1 MIITGKLRLMSAI
14 NEELKKVYQLLIK
27 EKEYDLL
34 QYRQKILQASL
45 KDKKNEG
52 VCWYPVQISRS
63 YYGTGE
69 KLIWEIERTTGKNI
83 PHAFQSGN
91 LIRIFSNAAYHQGT
105 EEVNGVINHLK
116 KNDLMVVTLNTD
128 DVPDWAQSGKLG
140 VDLLFDEASYRE
152 MEKAQKKIADL
163 EEGRANE
170 LKEVLYGKR
179 KASFIK
185 ASPLMINDLNDS
197 QNEALQKVLSAKDL
211 AIIHGPPG
219 TGKTTTL
226 VRAIQQTLKTEKQ
239 VLVCAPSNAAV
250 DLLVEKLDQMD
261 VSVVRI
267 GHPARVDES
276 ILSKTVDAQI
286 NKSPHYRDIKNLRKK
301 AEEFRRLAGKYKRN
315 FGRAERQQRK
325 LLYQEASRYLND
337 ADMLEHI
344 ILANLFSEK
353 QVIACTLVGS
363 ANQFLKGKK
372 FSTVFIDEAGQA
384 LEPACW
390 IPILKSDRVIMAGDH
405 QQLPPTIKSPQAA
418 KEGLSQTLFAK
429 GMALNEAAA
438 LLKVQYRM
446 HQLIMGFSSSYFYEN
461 KLKADQSVAEHQ
473 LLAEDKALL
482 FIDTAGSGFAEQM
495 NKESRS
501 LENKEEAN
509 LLLNHLWHFLQ
520 QLSEEK
526 IQAEN
531 IQIGIISP
539 YRAQVRLLSEIIMSN
554 PRWSYLLPYLTIDTI
569 DAFQGRE
576 RDLIYISMVR
586 SNVNNEI
593 GFLKDIRRMNVAMT
607 RARKKLVMIGDS
619 ATLGDFPFYHQLL
632 DYIQEHDAYHSA
644 FEFTYDEYQ

>member
-1 MIITGKLRLMSAI
+1 MSAI

-34 QYRQKILQASL
+34 QYRQKILRASL

-91 LIRIFSNAAYHQGT
+91 LVRIFSNAAYHQGS
-105 EEVNGVINHLK
+105 EEVNGVINYLK

-163 EEGRANE
+163 DEGRAYE

-179 KASFIK
+179 KASFTNTESVIV
-185 ASPLMINDLNDS
+185 DELNKS
-197 QNEALQKVLSAKDL
+197 QNEALRQVLNAKDF

-226 VRAIQQTLKTEKQ
+226 VRAIQQTLDTEKQ

-250 DLLVEKLDQMD
+250 DLLVEKLDQLG

-267 GHPARVDES
+267 GHPARVEES

-286 NKSPHYRDIKNLRKK
+286 NQSPHFRDIKNLRKK

-337 ADMLEHI
+337 AEMLEHI

-363 ANQFLKGKK
+363 ASKFLKGKK
-372 FSTVFIDEAGQA
+372 FSTVFIDEAAQA

-390 IPILKSDRVIMAGDH
+390 IPILKSERVIMAGDH
-405 QQLPPTIKSPQAA
+405 HQLPPTIKSPKAA
-418 KEGLSQTLFAK
+418 QEGLAHTLFAK
-429 GMALNEAAA
+429 GMALQEAAA

-446 HQLIMGFSSSYFYEN
+446 HQIIMGFSSGYFYEN
-461 KLKADQSVAEHQ
+461 KLKADHSVAEHQ
-473 LLAEDKALL
+473 LMTTDRPLL
-482 FIDTAGSGFAEQM
+482 FIDTAGSGFTEQM

-509 LLLNHLWHFLQ
+509 LLMNHLWHFLM
-520 QLSEEK
+520 QLGEEK
-526 IQAEN
+526 IHSEN
-531 IQIGIISP
+531 IQTGIISP
-539 YRAQVRLLSEIIMSN
+539 YRAQVRLLLEMIMAD
-554 PRWSYLLPYLTIDTI
+554 PRWRNLLPYLTIDTI

-576 RDLIYISMVR
+576 REVIYISMVR

-607 RARKKLVMIGDS
+607 RARKKLVMVGDT
-619 ATLGDFPFYHQLL
+619 ATLGDFPFYLQLL
-632 DYIQEHDAYHSA
+632 DYIQENDAYHSA
-644 FEFTYDEYQ
+644 FEFIYDGF

>member
-1 MIITGKLRLMSAI
+1 MSAI

-91 LIRIFSNAAYHQGT
+91 LVRIFSNAAYHQGS
-105 EEVNGVINHLK
+105 EEVNGVINYLK

-163 EEGRANE
+163 DEGRAYE

-179 KASFIK
+179 KASFTNAESVIV
-185 ASPLMINDLNDS
+185 DELNKS
-197 QNEALQKVLSAKDL
+197 QNEALRKVLNAKDF

-226 VRAIQQTLKTEKQ
+226 VRAIQQTLDTEKQ

-250 DLLVEKLDQMD
+250 DLLVEKLDQLG

-267 GHPARVDES
+267 GHPARVEES

-286 NKSPHYRDIKNLRKK
+286 NQSPHFRDIKNLRKK

-337 ADMLEHI
+337 AEMLEHI

-363 ANQFLKGKK
+363 ASKFLKGKK
-372 FSTVFIDEAGQA
+372 FSTVFIDEAAQA

-405 QQLPPTIKSPQAA
+405 HQLPPTIKSPKAA
-418 KEGLSQTLFAK
+418 QEGLAHTLFAK
-429 GMALNEAAA
+429 GMALQEAAA

-446 HQLIMGFSSSYFYEN
+446 HQIIMGFSSGYFYEN
-461 KLKADQSVAEHQ
+461 KLKADHSVAEHQ
-473 LLAEDKALL
+473 LMTTDKPLL
-482 FIDTAGSGFAEQM
+482 FIDTAGSGFTEQM

-509 LLLNHLWHFLQ
+509 LLMNHLWHFLM
-520 QLSEEK
+520 QLGEEK
-526 IQAEN
+526 IHSEN
-531 IQIGIISP
+531 IQTGIISP
-539 YRAQVRLLSEIIMSN
+539 YRAQVRLLLEMIMAD
-554 PRWSYLLPYLTIDTI
+554 PRWRNLLPYLTIDTI

-576 RDLIYISMVR
+576 REVIYISMVR

-607 RARKKLVMIGDS
+607 RARKKLVMVGDT
-619 ATLGDFPFYHQLL
+619 ATLGDFPFYLQLL
-632 DYIQEHDAYHSA
+632 DYIHENDAYHSA
-644 FEFTYDEYQ
+644 FEFIYDGF